1 MEKPAT
7 EVTMAKERGI
17 NMVQFQGFKTKAE
30 AQAFVKTHGGM
41 LCYEKSEIEPRG
53 KNPQDYRD
61 CVAYGG
67 LSREYPYAVQWH
79 WERSETE
86 I

>member
-30 AQAFVKTHGGM
+30 AKAFVDRHGGM
-41 LCYEKSEIEPRG
+41 LCYEKSEIEQTRVFPMS
-53 KNPQDYRD
+53 PE
-61 CVAYGG
+61 G
-67 LSREYPYAVQWH
+67 LEQIRAWLEAAV
-79 WERSETE
+79 
-86 I
+86 